1 MKKSIS
7 RISLIVSLLL
17 TAVLLLSSAAL
28 AAPNVDTVNITCSQL
43 KAAPQSIFTLNCW
56 TTNNCVWKIDVN
68 KVPSSK
74 AQPAP
79 VPNTQPTPTPNST
92 PQPKAE
98 PKSDSTPAANSVP
111 VSGLTADEQKMVD
124 LVNTERTSR
133 GLQALK
139 VDMRLVTTAR
149 MKSQDMINKGYFSH
163 NSPTYG
169 SPFDLMKSQGIT
181 YRSAGENIAGMNT
194 VEGAHNGLMNS
205 EGHRAN
211 ILSPNFTHI
220 GIGIIDG
227 GPYGKMFTQHFIG

>member
-1 MKKSIS
+1 MKKNIP

-17 TAVLLLSSAAL
+17 IAVLLLSSAAL
-28 AAPNVDTVNITCSQL
+28 AAPNVDTVSKTCSQL

-56 TTNNCVWKIDVN
+56 EINNCIGKLNIDQ
-68 KVPSSK
+68 VPTSK
-74 AQPAP
+74 TQPAP
-79 VPNTQPTPTPNST
+79 VPNTSPTPK

-98 PKSDSTPAANSVP
+98 PKSDSTPAANTTPIS
-111 VSGLTADEQKMVD
+111 SLTADEQKMID
-124 LVNTERTSR
+124 LVNAERTSR

-149 MKSQDMINKGYFSH
+149 MKSRDMIDKGYFSH

-181 YRSAGENIAGMNT
+181 YRFAGENIAGMNT